1 MGTLKGEHT
10 LKTCTFGCVYCPTE
24 EDEDG
29 EQLNPKSYLTH
40 EPGVLRAVRNNYST
54 VGQVRDRLSSLLEM
68 GHDCSKVFVRCVGG
82 TWSVV
87 TKSGQRTFIRDIF
100 YALNTM
106 MNQDGREPLSLEE
119 EQLINETA
127 PCRCV
132 ELCVEEQIAPGAHTM
147 IRHST
152 S

>member
-1 MGTLKGEHT
+1 MKGEHT

-29 EQLNPKSYLTH
+29 EQINPKSYLTH

-54 VGQVRDRLSSLLEM
+54 VGQARKQNTTHALADALNITLDGHRRVGLGSHLLPWQVRDRLSSLLEM

-87 TKSGQRTFIRDIF
+87 TKSGQRYTTVRP
-100 YALNTM
+100 
-106 MNQDGREPLSLEE
+106 QPPR
-119 EQLINETA
+119 
-127 PCRCV
+127 
-132 ELCVEEQIAPGAHTM
+132 
-147 IRHST
+147 
-152 S
+152 